1 MDKIFKYNPNAKYLP
16 NEGGY
21 LQQIREHN
29 LYLQNITV
37 SDNKLSHSS
46 FPIKFE
52 NIFTKYIID
61 DHSEKVYKTW
71 NDDGLLL
78 WQTQLNFAIFCAT
91 SACGISIQHFS
102 TNHSLINSIYKFHI
116 YYQVYRILKR
126 MKVAL
131 PFENSF
137 NRYNNKYD
145 GGEFVSLCREFNV
158 STNNDSWTNK
168 NIFTSL
174 QNIIKQPK

>member
-1 MDKIFKYNPNAKYLP
+1 MKVGIYNKI
-16 NEGGY
+16 
-21 LQQIREHN
+21 RDHN
-29 LYLQNITV
+29 IYLQNITV
-37 SDNKLSHSS
+37 SDNKLCHSS

-91 SACGISIQHFS
+91 SACGISTQHFS
-102 TNHSLINSIYKFHI
+102 TNQSLINSVYKFHI

-126 MKVAL
+126 MKVTCYL
-131 PFENSF
+131 L
-137 NRYNNKYD
+137 KIVLV
-145 GGEFVSLCREFNV
+145 G
-158 STNNDSWTNK
+158 T
-168 NIFTSL
+168 
-174 QNIIKQPK
+174 IISMTEVNLLVCAGNLM